1 MIDRILEQGPAIRR
15 VLDDRNSQHLIPTWQ
30 DMEVLESVN
39 AALKPVANFTDA
51 LSSEKVVSASSLKPV
66 LQLITGDVLLSGDED
81 TRLTHNLKEKMTAVL
96 TDKYRAPRIQQLLA
110 KAAFID
116 PRYKDIDIDIG
127 EDIGEEFKDELIQE
141 MIQEMMDLHE
151 EHHGDREGDGE
162 TGDATC
168 TAPNPPKKMNLADML
183 QKRKDKTCIPV
194 PKRIRV
200 DTEVRRYLQ
209 EETLD
214 THSDPLVW
222 WRSNHARYPLLSK
235 VARKYM
241 TICATTV
248 PSERVFSAAGNTVTP
263 FRAALK
269 PEKVNMLVFLSTNM
283 KSDAGK

>member
-1 MIDRILEQGPAIRR
+1 
-15 VLDDRNSQHLIPTWQ
+15 
-30 DMEVLESVN
+30 MEVLESVN
-39 AALKPVANFTDA
+39 AALKTVANFTDA
-51 LSSEKVVSASSLKPV
+51 LSLEKVVSASSLKPV
-66 LQLITGDVLLSGDED
+66 PQLITGDVLLPGEED

-116 PRYKDIDIDIG
+116 PRYKDIDIT
-127 EDIGEEFKDELIQE
+127 EEFKDELV
-141 MIQEMMDLHE
+141 QEMMDLHE
-151 EHHGDREGDGE
+151 EHHGDREGDE
-162 TGDATC
+162 ESGDVTC

-183 QKRKDKTCIPV
+183 QKRKDITCIPV

-214 THSDPLVW
+214 SHSDPLVW

-241 TICATTV
+241 TICATSV
-248 PSERVFSAAGNTVTP
+248 PSEHVFSAAGNSVTP

-269 PEKVNMLVFLSTNM
+269 PGKVNMLVFLSTNM